1 MYDGL
6 RSSGV
11 TGAPTGIPTTANQE
25 YGGVTWHATPAAQ
38 LIAAVYHVNA
48 NNGAGNAT
56 MYTIGGSYNL
66 SKRTLLDVQV
76 ATVRNSNNA
85 DFSLEANLP
94 GNADNPLP
102 GHSQSGVYAGIEHSF

>member
-1 MYDGL
+1 MLGVV
-6 RSSGV
+6 GV
-11 TGAPTGIPTTANQE
+11 TAMETSAGMATVMNVEHETLPTVAVRVTGPPWPTACAKPGPGSVAPTLVI
-25 YGGVTWHATPAAQ
+25 VTM
-38 LIAAVYHVNA
+38 V
-48 NNGAGNAT
+48 G
-56 MYTIGGSYNL
+56 
-66 SKRTLLDVQV
+66 LLDVQV